1 MLHGLFAQYAKQ
13 GVLKVIKYYK
23 TIDNVFQEIKSAES
37 GCWISIIA
45 PNEEETRIAVERFG
59 LDAGFVRSSLDEE
72 ESSRIEN
79 EDDQTLVIVDYPVA
93 ETVSEPEK
101 TVNYYTLPLGIIVT
115 ADNIITICSRENNII
130 SELSDGMIRNI
141 QTNQKTRFLLQIQ
154 LRIAIKFLH
163 HLKQIDKIFSV
174 TEKRLSTL
182 MKNKELLQLHNLE
195 KSLVYFSTSLKS
207 NEVTL
212 EKILRGRVLKMYEE
226 DKDLLEDVLIE
237 VKQAIEMANIYSRI
251 LSGTR
256 DAFSSIINN
265 NLNNVMKRLTI
276 ITILMAIPTIVFS
289 YYGMNVSYLPFDTSI
304 IPVPLIISVA
314 ATAFTAFLLY
324 RKE

>member
-1 MLHGLFAQYAKQ
+1 M
-13 GVLKVIKYYK
+13 IKYYK
-23 TIDNVFQEIKSAES
+23 TIDNTVKEVENAES
-37 GCWISIIA
+37 GCWICIVS
-45 PNEEETRIAVERFG
+45 PTEEETAVAIEQFG

-79 EDDQTLVIVDYPVA
+79 EDDQTLIIVDYPVA
-93 ETVSEPEK
+93 ETISEPEK
-101 TVNYYTLPLGIIVT
+101 TVNYYTLPMGIIIK
-115 ADNIITICSRENNII
+115 DENIITICSRENNII
-130 SELSDGMIRNI
+130 SEICEGKFRNI
-141 QTNQKTRFLLQIQ
+141 QTNQKTRFLLQIL
-154 LRIAIKFLH
+154 LRIAIRFLQY
-163 HLKQIDKIFSV
+163 LRQIDKIFSV

-237 VKQAIEMANIYSRI
+237 VKQAIETANIYSRI

-265 NLNNVMKRLTI
+265 NLNVVMKRLTI

-289 YYGMNVSYLPFDTSI
+289 YYGMNVSYLPFSQSI
-304 IPVPLIISVA
+304 IPVPLIISLV

-324 RKE
+324 RKD